1 MAKQVIDASVAVKW
15 IVKDEPFRNESRRL
29 LHDAKAKSI
38 ILCAP
43 PIFRYEV
50 ESVIQNSLLRKRLDL
65 ETANA
70 SLAVFYA
77 INIQII
83 SHPDLVVCARNIA
96 RRFRQN
102 KIYDSLYAALAQLQ
116 GCEFWTADKAFF
128 DAVSP
133 ELQFVRYLPDYS
145 L

>member
-1 MAKQVIDASVAVKW
+1 MAKQVIDASVAIKW
-15 IVKDEPFRNESRRL
+15 IVKDEPFRNEARRL
-29 LHDAKAKSI
+29 LHDARAKSI
-38 ILCAP
+38 RLCAP

-83 SHPDLVVCARNIA
+83 SPPDLIVCARNIS

-102 KIYDSLYAALAQLQ
+102 KIYDSLYAALAQIQ
-116 GCEFWTADKAFF
+116 GCEFWTADKAFY
-128 DAVSP
+128 DAVSS
-133 ELQFVRYLPDYS
+133 ELSFVRYLPDYS
-145 L
+145 

>member
-1 MAKQVIDASVAVKW
+1 MFEQVIDASIAIKW
-15 IVKDEPFRNESRRL
+15 IVKDEPFRNEARRL
-29 LHDAKAKSI
+29 LHDARAKGI
-38 ILCAP
+38 ELCAP

-83 SHPDLVVCARNIA
+83 SLTDLVVCARNIA
-96 RRFRQN
+96 RRFQQN
-102 KIYDSLYAALAQLQ
+102 KIYDSLYAAIAQLID
-116 GCEFWTADKAFF
+116 CEFWTADKAFF
-128 DAVSP
+128 NAVSP
-133 ELQFVRYLPDYS
+133 ELQFVKYLPDYS
-145 L
+145 